1 MFFYSLK
8 IHFDSLFFFLIEFII
23 FQPLWKS
30 VWQFVRKP
38 YIYYQFCICIPWY
51 SVTGVK
57 NLCSYENLDIN
68 VYRNF
73 IKHWQN
79 LEATKMSFLRWKNKL
94 CTSRKWDII
103 HCPKAMNSEAME
115 KTGRKLKYVLL
126 NERSNLERQNY
137 GDSKHT
143 GKKMGGPE
151 QFERGR
157 DRQSTE
163 DF

>member
-1 MFFYSLK
+1 MYIGILLNIGKTQKQPRCPSLGE
-8 IHFDSLFFFLIEFII
+8 I
-23 FQPLWKS
+23 
-30 VWQFVRKP
+30 
-38 YIYYQFCICIPWY
+38 
-51 SVTGVK
+51 
-57 NLCSYENLDIN
+57 
-68 VYRNF
+68 
-73 IKHWQN
+73 
-79 LEATKMSFLRWKNKL
+79 M

-163 DF
+163 DFQGAETILYDTEMIDICYYSFKNHKMYNTKSEPYYKLQTLVDNDVLMWVHQW